1 MAWKSASP
9 RLSRLSSNIPPGA
22 TGPKTDRVVAGYAAL
37 GILSLIW
44 GLAFVAIKQ
53 ATFELSPVNLA
64 LARWLI
70 AGACFL
76 FLVPIIGRP
85 KTKLERRDLP
95 RLLVIAFAN
104 VVGYHLSLY
113 YAETTVSAGL
123 AGLLISFGPVFV
135 VVLSAL
141 LLHERAGAKVAL
153 ALLLAVFGTLVLSVG
168 QVSLSDISSFLGPAE
183 VVLSALFYALF
194 TVLAKPLVHKYGAP
208 PTTIWAGLLGTA
220 MLLPL
225 LSGSFAT
232 QVEALS
238 AAGWASV
245 LYLSV
250 LSTVLGYLLFY
261 TLVSRGAVSRLSV
274 QLYLAPIISVVG
286 GALILNEG
294 ISVYTV
300 AGGAMLLVA
309 VALVT
314 GLRRT

>member
-1 MAWKSASP
+1 MAESSDSRARRLVASYSALVV
-9 RLSRLSSNIPPGA
+9 LSI
-22 TGPKTDRVVAGYAAL
+22 
-37 GILSLIW
+37 IW

-53 ATFELSPVNLA
+53 AIFELSPVNLA
-64 LARWLI
+64 LLRWFI

-76 FLVPIIGRP
+76 VLIPVIGRP
-85 KTKLERRDLP
+85 KTKLERRDVP

-135 VVLSAL
+135 VILSVL
-141 LLHERAGAKVAL
+141 LLHEHAGPKVVL

-168 QVSLSDISSFLGPAE
+168 QVSLSNLSSFLGPAE
-183 VVLSALFYALF
+183 VVLSAGFYALF

-208 PTTIWAGLLGTA
+208 STTIWAGLLGTA
-220 MLLPL
+220 MLVPL
-225 LSGSFAT
+225 LSGSFVT

-238 AAGWASV
+238 SSGWASV

-250 LSTVLGYLLFY
+250 LSTVFGYLLFY
-261 TLVSRGAVSRLSV
+261 TLVSRGAVSKLSV
-274 QLYLAPIISVVG
+274 QLYLAPIVSVVG
-286 GALILNEG
+286 GVFILNEG
-294 ISVYTV
+294 ATIYTV
-300 AGGAMLLVA
+300 AGGALLLLA

-314 GLRRT
+314 GVRKN